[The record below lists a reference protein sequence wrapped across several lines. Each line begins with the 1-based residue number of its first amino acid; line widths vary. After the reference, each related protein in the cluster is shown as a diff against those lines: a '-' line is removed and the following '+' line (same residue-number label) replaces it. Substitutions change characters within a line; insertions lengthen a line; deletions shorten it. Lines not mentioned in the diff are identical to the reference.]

1 MSKVCAEPDPLA
13 MRWARD
19 MRRDSM
25 ASTPDAHPDSAPP
38 EQSDD
43 VETVSPAERLR
54 PDLDDSP
61 GSDGGT
67 SGTGGTNH
75 RGDRDITS

>member
-1 MSKVCAEPDPLA
+1 
-13 MRWARD
+13 
-19 MRRDSM
+19 M
-25 ASTPDAHPDSAPP
+25 ASKTDAHPDSAPP
-38 EQSDD
+38 RDSDD
-43 VETVSPAERLR
+43 VENVSPTEKLR
-54 PDLDDSP
+54 PPIVDTP

>member
-1 MSKVCAEPDPLA
+1 
-13 MRWARD
+13 
-19 MRRDSM
+19 M

-38 EQSDD
+38 AESDD
-43 VETVSPAERLR
+43 VETVSTEGTPRESIE
-54 PDLDDSP
+54 DSA
-61 GSDGGT
+61 GTDGGT